1 METVYYWLMKGLGA
15 DIYNKIRPTN
25 GQQEYLEEGES
36 YDNYEIVEFE
46 NVEISRA
53 YYGIWAWL
61 LVTTPLAIYNRND
74 GWKKWVCVIGPL
86 VGFNVYHMMVS
97 KYNIISSK
105 RNLKKNVE
113 KEWSDANELIQEDE
127 EIVELPTD
135 EENHQDEDSEDDGN
149 DDGGDRN
156 EPTITDPLANSLDD
170 PLDRPLTNSLDRPLD
185 EHL

>member
-1 METVYYWLMKGLGA
+1 METIYFWLMKGLGA

-25 GQQEYLEEGES
+25 GQHEYLEEGEN
-36 YDNYEIVEFE
+36 YDNYEIVENE
-46 NVEISRA
+46 NTEISRA
-53 YYGIWAWL
+53 YHGIWTWL
-61 LVTTPLAIYNRND
+61 LATTPLAIYNRND
-74 GWKKWVCVIGPL
+74 GWKKWVCVLGPL
-86 VGFNVYHMMVS
+86 VGFNVYHIMVA

-105 RNLKKNVE
+105 RKLEKNVE

-135 EENHQDEDSEDDGN
+135 EENDQDDGN
-149 DDGGDRN
+149 DDDGGDRN